1 VGGWVG
7 VRVLMS
13 KQGPGRNAGTKNSKI
28 PHNLIL
34 KKIETASI
42 NKRNSVSN
50 GVRGYNVV

>member
-1 VGGWVG
+1 VG